1 MDGVFDAL
9 ITAAPANITRHRFAY
24 LIVSGFGIFHEEC
37 GGLHNLAGL
46 AITALRNIS
55 LAPSLLNR
63 VITRGMKALDCRDLS
78 IDNVRNRSDARTHRL
93 LIDNNGAGATE
104 SLATAEFRTRQSHF
118 ITEKPE
124 QWKVR
129 VAVPISLLPIN
140 LQLDHDQPSLFTS
153 CRCLLDV
160 RENMFLNRSDLS
172 ATDLYVGYPLFRLLF
187 CHKIAVGEEG
197 FPRTLSESAADRIH
211 NGLFGSIRRMTVS
224 CSSIGIGQQ
233 ALHNAL

>member
-24 LIVSGFGIFHEEC
+24 LIMSGFGILHEEC

-46 AITALRNIS
+46 AITALRNVS
-55 LAPSLLNR
+55 LAPGLLNR

-78 IDNVRNRSDARTHRL
+78 IDYIRNRSDARTHRL

-104 SLATAEFRTRQSHF
+104 SLTTAKFRTRQSDF
-118 ITEKPE
+118 VTEKPE

-140 LQLDHDQPSLFTS
+140 PQLDHDRSSLFIS
-153 CRCLLDV
+153 CRCV
-160 RENMFLNRSDLS
+160 FEMSENMLLNRSNVRRFVTS
-172 ATDLYVGYPLFRLLF
+172 W
-187 CHKIAVGEEG
+187 GET
-197 FPRTLSESAADRIH
+197 FRTLSETAPDRFH
-211 NGLFGSIRRMTVS
+211 NGLFVSI
-224 CSSIGIGQQ
+224 
-233 ALHNAL
+233 